1 MIIYHDD
8 LRFHADEWT
17 PLHALHISQKG
28 TINLGFFFMLN
39 VSNYFYLVTL
49 TYGQL
54 TQASFLQKNQML
66 QNVFLIFATFDFFV
80 KMKLVSTV

>member
-28 TINLGFFFMLN
+28 TINLGFFLCSM
-39 VSNYFYLVTL
+39 SVT
-49 TYGQL
+49 
-54 TQASFLQKNQML
+54 
-66 QNVFLIFATFDFFV
+66 TF
-80 KMKLVSTV
+80 T